1 MGKHTMILYQVLEF
15 DKFPK
20 IKLNKG
26 FYLGWLYILLF
37 TKHDIETDIFS
48 IFVPEASCL
57 FGLFILIKSTINQYN
72 MSKAFLMKAKQHL
85 LELIRKSY
93 YKNGLLFG
101 VNNSNLNDSE
111 NINDYFM
118 ILNASISKKGDF
130 RAFQEKIKKFI

>member
-15 DKFPK
+15 DEFPK

-57 FGLFILIKSTINQYN
+57 LGLFILIKSAINQYN

-118 ILNASISKKGDF
+118 NLNASISKKGDF